1 MFDFTNIEAA
11 ELLERRKAIGSE
23 AETATG
29 EGLSALEEE
38 LDAINAELATRKAA
52 EDKRQEIRD
61 AVAAGEGTV
70 IDSVEMTAK
79 NEKENRNMF
88 GIETKE
94 YRDAF
99 MANLFGNATDEQRSI
114 LADNT
119 NYGDGL
125 ALPVALDER
134 IWDQVCSAH
143 PILADIDVRRT
154 GVAIKVTKMT
164 PATVSAKMDKTT
176 TSELT
181 FTSAEVTLVGKD
193 FHTFVK
199 LSFAEAKMSQGAM
212 EDFLVKEIADV
223 LGEAMAKDVFARIL
237 TDVGSAATTYVS
249 GTNTY
254 FGCLQTALGAAS
266 LANNPVIYAPAALYY
281 ALIGEQDSAGQPIV
295 RDGVAM
301 GAQVKK
307 DNAATKITIVDPS
320 MFVLNV
326 IQDVQVESAKN
337 LEEAKYVI
345 SGYARAE
352 GCLRKTLAAAYIA

>member
-1 MFDFTNIEAA
+1 MEIKTMSIEELQERKAAIAA
-11 ELLERRKAIGSE
+11 EVDSLEDME
-23 AETATG
+23 AVQARNT
-29 EGLSALEEE
+29 E
-38 LDAINAELATRKAA
+38 LDEINAELEARKALA
-52 EDKRQEIRD
+52 EAKAEVRA
-61 AVAAGEGTV
+61 AVANGSGEV
-70 IDSVEMTAK
+70 IEKIEKVEERK
-79 NEKENRNMF
+79 MF

-99 MANLFGNATDEQRSI
+99 MANLFGNATAEQRAI

-125 ALPVALDER
+125 SLPVALDER
-134 IWDQVCSAH
+134 IWDQACSAH
-143 PILADIDVRRT
+143 PILNDVDIRRT

-181 FTSAEVTLVGKD
+181 FTSAEVVLTGKD
-193 FHTFVK
+193 FNTFVK
-199 LSFAEAKMSQGAM
+199 VSFAEAKMSQGAM

-223 LGEAMAKDVFARIL
+223 LGEAIAKDIFARIL
-237 TDVGSAATTYVS
+237 TDLGSAAATYTA

-281 ALIGEQDSAGQPIV
+281 ALLGEQDSNGQPIV
-295 RDGVAM
+295 RDGVAL
-301 GAQVKK
+301 GAQIKK
-307 DNAATKITIVDPS
+307 DNAATKITVVAPA

-326 IQDVQVESAKN
+326 VQDITVDSDKDLTQAH
-337 LEEAKYVI
+337 YI
-345 SGYARAE
+345 IGGYARAE
-352 GCLRKTLAAAYIA
+352 GCLRKTAAAAYIG